1 MRRDDRVLLYKNRYL
16 ILIKTQ
22 TQKKKKKKRQ
32 TIISE
37 KFGYGTMKY
46 HEFEQLLSP
55 ARIGRFARAMNHDRQ
70 KTILLYRYN
79 IYLSQRMFGV
89 MHIFEIA
96 LRNKID
102 AHYRAHFQQTDWL
115 FQQSR
120 AGGAFHG
127 LRSASIIEA
136 HYQKLLA
143 RNQYTHDRLIS
154 ELSFGFWTT
163 LFDRSPFRAGGQK
176 IHTIFTDRPVGINQR
191 RINHELDKIRQF
203 RNRIAHHQPLCF
215 NAKDEVD
222 LSYPEERYRLI
233 LQYTHW
239 LGYGQS
245 TIYHG
250 LDQLHPI
257 FTKIE
262 KLTRRF

>member
-1 MRRDDRVLLYKNRYL
+1 
-16 ILIKTQ
+16 
-22 TQKKKKKKRQ
+22 
-32 TIISE
+32 
-37 KFGYGTMKY
+37 MKY
-46 HEFEQLLSP
+46 QEFEQLLSP

-191 RINHELDKIRQF
+191 RINNELDKIRQF

-215 NAKDEVD
+215 NANDEVD

>member
-1 MRRDDRVLLYKNRYL
+1 
-16 ILIKTQ
+16 
-22 TQKKKKKKRQ
+22 
-32 TIISE
+32 
-37 KFGYGTMKY
+37 
-46 HEFEQLLSP
+46 
-55 ARIGRFARAMNHDRQ
+55 
-70 KTILLYRYN
+70 
-79 IYLSQRMFGV
+79 MFGV

-215 NAKDEVD
+215 NANDEVD

-262 KLTRRF
+262 KLTRRI

>member
-1 MRRDDRVLLYKNRYL
+1 
-16 ILIKTQ
+16 
-22 TQKKKKKKRQ
+22 
-32 TIISE
+32 
-37 KFGYGTMKY
+37 MKY
-46 HEFEQLLSP
+46 PAFEQLLSP
-55 ARIGRFARAMNHDRQ
+55 ARIGRFARAMHQDRQ

-89 MHIFEIA
+89 MHIFEVA

-102 AHYRAHFQQTDWL
+102 AHYKAHFQQNDWL
-115 FQQSR
+115 VQQSIH
-120 AGGAFHG
+120 GGAFHG
-127 LRSASIIEA
+127 LRSASIIES

-163 LFDRSPFRAGGQK
+163 LFDRPQFRAGGQK
-176 IHTIFTDRPVGINQR
+176 IHTIFTDRPVGTNQKTINQ
-191 RINHELDKIRQF
+191 ELDKIRQF

-215 NAKDEVD
+215 NANDELD
-222 LSYPEERYRLI
+222 LSYSQERYQLI
-233 LQYTHW
+233 IQYTQW

-250 LDQLHPI
+250 LDHMQVI
-257 FTKIE
+257 FSKME
-262 KLTRRF
+262 KLSRRLS

>member
-1 MRRDDRVLLYKNRYL
+1 MALSKRKVYKKQNPEVCLRRDDRVLRYKSRYL

-163 LFDRSPFRAGGQK
+163 LFDRSPFAQ
-176 IHTIFTDRPVGINQR
+176 V
-191 RINHELDKIRQF
+191 DKRFIRF
-203 RNRIAHHQPLCF
+203 LPI
-215 NAKDEVD
+215 V
-222 LSYPEERYRLI
+222 
-233 LQYTHW
+233 
-239 LGYGQS
+239 
-245 TIYHG
+245 
-250 LDQLHPI
+250 QLV
-257 FTKIE
+257 
-262 KLTRRF
+262 